1 MVKIRLDNYL
11 KTMPLIHI
19 FDVLL
24 NEESIKL
31 SVTKESLLKDIG
43 INPSSYRRSR
53 AEEQNVGKSIVL
65 KLANYFN
72 LYMVDKKIL
81 AELQELINNIYSDI
95 NYKVFD
101 KFEIYSRKLNEYL
114 SKNYVIFPIIKL
126 TKLFID
132 AFSFNE
138 IELMM
143 EMNDDLF
150 LEISKY
156 SLSFNDSLMVIYNLL
171 KLVFCKE
178 LTNNMLTKKYNN
190 GMSYSII
197 ASRHRINKRYYES
210 LYFAYKAKEMFIA
223 ENNLKRV
230 LFINFTILND
240 LSLTDNFEEYYLLA
254 NEQMLTIRSFG
265 IDILEFRGV
274 IKHVVIS
281 SLALKKYSK
290 VIRLIDDS
298 KEQTITEFATLVVA
312 KFYTLGEKFDTW
324 LKKEI
329 ENTEDIMLYDSV
341 LSVLVEFLKTG
352 DKKVL
357 NNLIDNKP
365 LMASLINVLK
375 KT

>member
-1 MVKIRLDNYL
+1 
-11 KTMPLIHI
+11 MPLIHI